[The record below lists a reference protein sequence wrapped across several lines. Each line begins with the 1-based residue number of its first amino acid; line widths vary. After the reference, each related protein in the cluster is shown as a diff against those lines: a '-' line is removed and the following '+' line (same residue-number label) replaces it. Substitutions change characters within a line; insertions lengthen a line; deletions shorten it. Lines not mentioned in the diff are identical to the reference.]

1 MAVCNTKAIVISSL
15 RYSDTS
21 LIVKLYT
28 QEKGLQ
34 SFLLRGILSS
44 KKGKLKAAYFL
55 PLTQL
60 QVVANI
66 KEGKNLQTL
75 KEVSVLHHYTS
86 LNTDIVKQSIV
97 LFLSEVLSSSIKE
110 EEENPQLFKFLET
123 AFLWLDV
130 HDKVANFHLY
140 FLLQLTK
147 YLGFYPD
154 TSLIDYQGF
163 NLLEGEFT
171 NYTLD
176 NHIIK
181 GEKLISFKLLLGT
194 NFDALEN
201 ISLTKKER
209 KNVLVTLTTYYE
221 LHLDGFK
228 HPKSLDVLE
237 TVFGR

>member
-1 MAVCNTKAIVISSL
+1 MPIVTSKAIVISSL
-15 RYSDTS
+15 KYSDTS

-28 QEKGLQ
+28 AEKGLQ
-34 SFLLRGILSS
+34 SFLLKGVLNS

-60 QVVANI
+60 NIVASI
-66 KEGKNLQTL
+66 RDGRSLHSIREASL
-75 KEVSVLHHYTS
+75 SHHYST
-86 LNTDIVKQSIV
+86 LNSEIIKQSLV
-97 LFLSEVLSSSIKE
+97 LFLSEVLSHAIRE
-110 EEENPQLFKFLET
+110 EEQNPALFQFLET
-123 AFLWLDV
+123 SFLWLDTHNSV
-130 HDKVANFHLY
+130 SNFHLF

-154 TSLIDYQGF
+154 TSLIDSQGF

-181 GEKLISFKLLLGT
+181 GQKLMLFKQLLGT

-201 ISLTKKER
+201 ICFTRKER
-209 KNVLVTLTTYYE
+209 KDVLVILTTYFE
-221 LHLDGFK
+221 LHLDGFRA
-228 HPKSLDVLE
+228 PKSLDVLE